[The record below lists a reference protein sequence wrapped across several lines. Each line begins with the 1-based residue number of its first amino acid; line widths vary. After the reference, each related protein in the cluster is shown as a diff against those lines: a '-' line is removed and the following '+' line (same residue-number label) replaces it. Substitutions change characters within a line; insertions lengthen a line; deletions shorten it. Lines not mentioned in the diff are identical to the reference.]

1 VTPTAGK
8 PLSGLRVVEVA
19 TYVAGPLG
27 GMTLAQ
33 LGAEVIRVDP
43 PGGAADYTRWPLAA
57 SGTSLYWTGLNK
69 GKRSLVADFRS
80 AEGQEVVTRLV
91 AGSGPGGGI
100 VLTNAGRPW
109 LSYEALSKVRP
120 DLIHLRIEGLH
131 DGTPA
136 VDYTVNAG
144 MGFPLVTG
152 PERLAEPVNQVLPA
166 WDIAC
171 GLYAATAI
179 LAAERRRLITGE
191 GQQLTLALGDVA
203 LAAAG
208 NLGFLAEA
216 EVNRVDRPRI
226 GNHVYGSFARDFTT
240 RDGGRVMVVAFT
252 TWHWAG
258 LLKVTGMQAP
268 AAALADAL
276 GADFSTEEDRYT
288 YRHALAG
295 LLQPW
300 FEGHDL
306 DEVRKALA
314 ATSVLWSV
322 YRSFSEV
329 TAADDVRANPMMG
342 VIDQPG
348 VGPYLAPGSPVN
360 AGEPAAREPA
370 RAPRLG
376 QDTDSILRTDL
387 GLSDDQIRDLHG
399 RGVVASA
406 RPADSEVVQG
416 APAGTDRGTHRRPA
430 ADHRHR
436 AGEGLAG

>member
-1 VTPTAGK
+1 MTVPSPGVPTAGQPTAGKPTAGQPTAGK

-33 LGAEVIRVDP
+33 LGADVIRVDP
-43 PGGAADYTRWPLAA
+43 PGGAAVYTRWPLAA

-109 LSYEALSKVRP
+109 LSYEALSAVRP
-120 DLIHLRIEGLH
+120 DLIHLRIEGHH
-131 DGTPA
+131 DGRAA

-152 PERLAEPVNQVLPA
+152 PEGHAEPVNQVLPA

-171 GLYAATAI
+171 GLYAAIAI
-179 LAAERRRLITGE
+179 LGAERRRRITGE
-191 GQQLTLALGDVA
+191 GQRLTVALGDVA

-226 GNHVYGSFARDFTT
+226 GNHVYGSFARDFAT
-240 RDGGRVMVVAFT
+240 RDGGRVMVVALT
-252 TWHWAG
+252 ARHWADLLAMTG
-258 LLKVTGMQAP
+258 LQAP
-268 AAALADAL
+268 AAALAGAL
-276 GADFSTEEDRYT
+276 GADFSAETDRYT

-295 LLQPW
+295 LLQHW
-300 FEGHDL
+300 FDGQDL
-306 DEVRKALA
+306 DEVRQALA

-322 YRSFSEV
+322 YRSFSDV
-329 TAADDVRANPMMG
+329 AAADEVRANPMMG
-342 VIDQPG
+342 IIDQPG
-348 VGPYLAPGSPVN
+348 VGRYLAPGSPVN
-360 AGEPAAREPA
+360 AGEPEAREPA
-370 RAPRLG
+370 RAPLLG
-376 QDTDSILRTDL
+376 EDTADILRTDL
-387 GLSDDQIRDLHG
+387 GLSEDQIRDLHE
-399 RGVVASA
+399 RGVV
-406 RPADSEVVQG
+406 G
-416 APAGTDRGTHRRPA
+416 LTAG
-430 ADHRHR
+430 
-436 AGEGLAG
+436 